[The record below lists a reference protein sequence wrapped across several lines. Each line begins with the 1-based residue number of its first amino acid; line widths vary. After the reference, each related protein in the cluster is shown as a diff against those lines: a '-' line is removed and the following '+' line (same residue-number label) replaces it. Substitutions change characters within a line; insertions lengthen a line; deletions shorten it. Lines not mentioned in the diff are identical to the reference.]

1 MYLSEKNDQNNQSD
15 LKMTVLHRKNG
26 LWGDIE
32 LVLLRIG
39 LVTEVSTH
47 PSFPQYLILLGHH
60 TIEETLN
67 VINFGP
73 THTVSQLIGIDNQ
86 NLPFKPHS

>member
-1 MYLSEKNDQNNQSD
+1 MYLNEKNDQNNQSD
-15 LKMTVLHRKNG
+15 LKITVLHRKNG
-26 LWGDIE
+26 LWHNIE
-32 LVLLRIG
+32 LILLHVG
-39 LVTEVSTH
+39 LTAEVTSH

-73 THTVSQLIGIDNQ
+73 AHTVTQLIGIDNKS
-86 NLPFKPHS
+86 LPFKPRL